1 MDLDAFNTLFDAI
14 RPHLQAKDHQK
25 GFASRGK
32 VVEDEIR
39 LAVALRWFAGGRAV
53 DIADIFDLD
62 KAMVYEYSYEVVT
75 AINTTFSITFPTNDD
90 QALSQLATSFIQ
102 KQHGEVLFDRCVG
115 AVDGVHFKIISPR
128 GNENAQVP
136 LFFVQHP
143 LMLFKEYF
151 VPRKNEYAVLAQAGN
166 LWLT

>member
-102 KQHGEVLFDRCVG
+102 KQHGEVFDRCVG

-128 GNENAQVP
+128 GNENAQ
-136 LFFVQHP
+136 
-143 LMLFKEYF
+143 EYF